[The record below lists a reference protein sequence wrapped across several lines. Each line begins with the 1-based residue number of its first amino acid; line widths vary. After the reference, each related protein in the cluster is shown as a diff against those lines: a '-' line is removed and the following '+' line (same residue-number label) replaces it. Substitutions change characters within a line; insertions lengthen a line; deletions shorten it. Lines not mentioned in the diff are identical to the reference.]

1 MDVIIITGLSCSG
14 KSTAIH
20 AFEDKGMFCSDN
32 LPVVLLPEMVRIM
45 REKKQG
51 GGIVA
56 GIDIREGEFLER
68 FSEVRRRLI
77 ADGHNVRIIYLE
89 ARDEVLIRRFSET
102 RRRHPLG
109 DMDIPQA
116 VRHERELLAPLRAEA
131 NDCIDTSSMNVHQL
145 KQHVV
150 KHIDPHHSGKRL
162 VVTLLSFGFKY
173 GVPLESDLLFD
184 LRFLPNPYFVP
195 ELKTRTGL
203 DLPVREYVFKHPD
216 ATEMLERIEGMLNF
230 LIPLYENEGKA
241 YLTVAVGCT
250 GGRHRSVAF
259 AHVLKQYMDEKMPGF
274 QAFVRHRDAEK
285 G

>member
-1 MDVIIITGLSCSG
+1 MDVIIITGLSGSG

-32 LPVVLLPEMVRIM
+32 LPVVLLPELVRIM
-45 REKKQG
+45 REKKQS

-56 GIDIREGEFLER
+56 GIDIREGEFLKQ
-68 FSEVRRRLI
+68 FSDVRRRLVE
-77 ADGHNVRIIYLE
+77 DGHDVRVIYLE

-109 DMDIPQA
+109 DMDVTQA
-116 VRHERELLAPLRAEA
+116 IRHERELLAPLRAEA

-150 KHIDPHHSGKRL
+150 KHVDPHQSGKRL

-173 GVPLESDLLFD
+173 GLPLESDLLFD
-184 LRFLPNPYFVP
+184 LRFLPNPFFVP
-195 ELKTRTGL
+195 ELSTQTGL
-203 DLPVREYVFKHPD
+203 DEPVRNYILQQPD
-216 ATEMLERIEGMLNF
+216 AVEMLERIEGMMNF
-230 LIPLYENEGKA
+230 LVPLYENEGKA
-241 YLTVAVGCT
+241 YLTIAVGCT

-259 AHVLKQYMDEKMPGF
+259 ALMMKQFMDEKMPGY
-274 QAFVRHRDAEK
+274 QTFVRHRDIEK